1 MAQRQYMRKI
11 RTGSARFP
19 DVYRAVSEYRQQ
31 YPDKAVIYSAQK
43 APELCWA
50 ALMAGGSCTAI
61 PVKDKAFLEELALMA
76 PRPFDHSLIYQM
88 EGPNGYLVYNDT
100 ADFTL
105 DLKPGKYALYQID
118 AKSGAISFLRDVTE
132 SVPLSNHRIWW
143 LKRK

>member
-1 MAQRQYMRKI
+1 MV
-11 RTGSARFP
+11 SVE
-19 DVYRAVSEYRQQ
+19 DVYCAVSECHQKF
-31 YPDKAVIYSAQK
+31 PDKAVVYSAQK

-50 ALMAGGSCTAI
+50 SLMAGGSCAAI
-61 PVKDKAFLEELALMA
+61 PVTDNAFLEELSQMA
-76 PRPFDHSLIYQM
+76 PRPSDLQGVYLL
-88 EGPNGYLVYNDT
+88 EGPNGYLVFNDT

-105 DLKPGKYALYQID
+105 DLKPGKYMLYQID